1 MLAPAARCCRV
12 SVRAAQR
19 SDSSPHD
26 QRERGE
32 GRIYIQQ
39 AGVSQT
45 DDQML
50 RQPVREL
57 KSMEETDAC
66 LGRVRQPNT
75 HSQARAL
82 THTHTHTHTHNPPH
96 VVFRALNH
104 SAASEQQEG
113 SSQQVK
119 KQQQ

>member
-1 MLAPAARCCRV
+1 MFLLPAV
-12 SVRAAQR
+12 VEFQLELHNDLTLLLMTS
-19 SDSSPHD
+19 
-26 QRERGE
+26 ERGE

-66 LGRVRQPNT
+66 LGRVIDRSNEWW
-75 HSQARAL
+75 
-82 THTHTHTHTHNPPH
+82 
-96 VVFRALNH
+96 
-104 SAASEQQEG
+104 SATSIDMQKEG
-113 SSQQVK
+113 LRLFL
-119 KQQQ
+119 

>member
-1 MLAPAARCCRV
+1 MT
-12 SVRAAQR
+12 S
-19 SDSSPHD
+19 
-26 QRERGE
+26 ERGE

-75 HSQARAL
+75 HSQAGA
-82 THTHTHTHTHNPPH
+82 HTRTHTHNPPH

-119 KQQQ
+119 KQQQRAHMTKRKKKSG